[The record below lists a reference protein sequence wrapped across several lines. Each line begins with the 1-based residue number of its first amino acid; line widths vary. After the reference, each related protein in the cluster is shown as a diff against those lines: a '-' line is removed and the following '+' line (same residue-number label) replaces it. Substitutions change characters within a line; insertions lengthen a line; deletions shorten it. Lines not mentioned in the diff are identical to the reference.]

1 MATDSPMQLGMVG
14 LGRMGAN
21 IVRRIMR
28 DGHKAVVYDVSADAV
43 AALEADGADGST
55 DLATFV
61 QKIERP
67 RNVWIMVPAGKITEL
82 VITQLAELLEP
93 GDAIIDGGNSY
104 YHDDIR
110 HAANLKDKG
119 IHFVDCGTSGGVWG
133 LERGYC
139 LMIGGPDEAVDRL
152 KPIWRSVAPGVGD
165 IERTPGRSGDYTP
178 EEEGW
183 LHCGA
188 NGAGHFVKMVH
199 NGIEYGMMAAYAEG
213 LNILKNADAGT
224 QTRTADAETAPM
236 ENPQYYQYD
245 IDTAAVSE
253 LWRRG
258 SVVASWLLDLTAIAL
273 HESPD
278 LEEYGGRVSDSGE
291 GRWTSIAAID
301 EGVPAPVLTTALY
314 SRFASQ
320 GNDSFA
326 NKVQSA
332 MRKQFGGH
340 DEKKA

>member
-1 MATDSPMQLGMVG
+1 
-14 LGRMGAN
+14 
-21 IVRRIMR
+21 
-28 DGHKAVVYDVSADAV
+28 
-43 AALEADGADGST
+43 
-55 DLATFV
+55 
-61 QKIERP
+61 
-67 RNVWIMVPAGKITEL
+67 
-82 VITQLAELLEP
+82 
-93 GDAIIDGGNSY
+93 
-104 YHDDIR
+104 
-110 HAANLKDKG
+110 
-119 IHFVDCGTSGGVWG
+119 
-133 LERGYC
+133 
-139 LMIGGPDEAVDRL
+139 
-152 KPIWRSVAPGVGD
+152 
-165 IERTPGRSGDYTP
+165 
-178 EEEGW
+178 
-183 LHCGA
+183 
-188 NGAGHFVKMVH
+188 MVH

-340 DEKKA
+340 DEKKVAQG